1 MDLGQKLKQA
11 RLAAGLSQRQLCGD
25 TVTRNMLSLIENGA
39 AQPSMDTL
47 RQFAHRLGK
56 PISFFLE
63 EEEVWQTDLEQGLQ
77 ALEQGDWEQVLKLS
91 AGKLGSVWSLLRG
104 WTRLELAEEA
114 VEQQR
119 LPYARSLLE
128 GIREDCGN
136 AILCREELERRR
148 LLLLYR
154 TDPQQAA
161 SIAGQLEDGELLLR
175 ADAAL
180 AEGDASRCGALLDS
194 ARSWETERW
203 ITLRAESCF
212 LQEQYSQAIEY
223 YKQIESQS
231 LHRLEQCYK
240 KLGDYKMA
248 YHYACLQREK
258 KEGK

>member
-25 TVTRNMLSLIENGA
+25 TVTRNMLSLIENGL

-47 RQFAHRLGK
+47 RQFAQRLEK
-56 PISFFLE
+56 PVSYFLE
-63 EEEVWQTDLEQGLQ
+63 EEPVRQTEEDRCWEFLS
-77 ALEQGDWEQVLKLS
+77 QGDMEQVLTLS
-91 AGKLGSVWSLLRG
+91 VGKAGPVWSLLRG
-104 WTRLELAEEA
+104 WARLELAGGA
-114 VEQQR
+114 VEAQR

-128 GIREDCGN
+128 DAQEDCGN
-136 AILCREELERRR
+136 AILGSEDLERRR

-161 SIAGQLEDGELLLR
+161 VISGQLEDEELLLR

-180 AEGDASRCGALLDS
+180 AEGDAVRCAALLDS
-194 ARSWETERW
+194 AKCQQTERW
-203 ITLRAESCF
+203 IALRAESCYV
-212 LQEQYSQAIEY
+212 QEQYIQAVEY
-223 YKQIESQS
+223 YKQIESRS
-231 LHRLEQCYK
+231 LHRLEQCYE